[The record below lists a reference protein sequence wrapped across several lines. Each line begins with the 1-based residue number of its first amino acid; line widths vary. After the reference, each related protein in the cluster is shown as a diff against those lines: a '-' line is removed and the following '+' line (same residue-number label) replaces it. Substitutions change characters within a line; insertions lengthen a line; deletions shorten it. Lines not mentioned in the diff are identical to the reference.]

1 MSTILKALRR
11 LEDKKAAA
19 AERPLRDEVVVST
32 GRRRG
37 RGGLA
42 SAIAAGVALAFTG
55 LVLLWALDPESD
67 FDAPVP
73 ASSEPAVSAA
83 PEPAPPEDPYA
94 ETAPSAEASEDAGAP
109 DFEIVRPD
117 PTAAPR
123 PLSPPPL
130 PRLED
135 EGEPPLET
143 ARRQPVA
150 RAAPPPVEPAPARE
164 AIDPELPVYEEE
176 PFYEE
181 QKREVVVAKPSAS
194 VRVARTQ
201 WHPDPDRRIAWV
213 EVQGSVAMR
222 EVREGE
228 RVGPYVVREIEPAS
242 VLFADGAVEVR
253 REVGR

>member
-94 ETAPSAEASEDAGAP
+94 ETAPSAEALLPSTNM
-109 DFEIVRPD
+109 RS
-117 PTAAPR
+117 PTLSR
-123 PLSPPPL
+123 RSTLSPI
-130 PRLED
+130 
-135 EGEPPLET
+135 GSKC
-143 ARRQPVA
+143 
-150 RAAPPPVEPAPARE
+150 AAA
-164 AIDPELPVYEEE
+164 
-176 PFYEE
+176 
-181 QKREVVVAKPSAS
+181 
-194 VRVARTQ
+194 
-201 WHPDPDRRIAWV
+201 
-213 EVQGSVAMR
+213 
-222 EVREGE
+222 
-228 RVGPYVVREIEPAS
+228 
-242 VLFADGAVEVR
+242 
-253 REVGR
+253 